1 MNWGTK
7 VIIGMGLF
15 MTFIIVLGVLMV
27 RSDDD
32 ALVEN
37 NYYEKGL
44 DYNRDYQFKEKV
56 IKDNALPKISVLK
69 EGLDIQFT
77 FPSTG
82 KIKLMRTSNKK
93 LDRSIDFKTDSSY
106 IFKINTAELAKGRWR
121 MIIQWKNE
129 IGTAY
134 LNEQEITLP

>member
-15 MTFIIVLGVLMV
+15 MTFIVVLGVLMV

-44 DYNRDYQFKEKV
+44 EYNHDYQFKEQV
-56 IKDNALPKISVLK
+56 IKDNALPKVSVLK
-69 EGLDIQFT
+69 EEMDIKFK

-93 LDRSIDFKTDSSY
+93 LDRSIDFKTDSSNT
-106 IFKINTAELAKGRWR
+106 FKINTGELAKGRWR
-121 MIIQWKNE
+121 LILQWKNE
-129 IGTAY
+129 IGTTY